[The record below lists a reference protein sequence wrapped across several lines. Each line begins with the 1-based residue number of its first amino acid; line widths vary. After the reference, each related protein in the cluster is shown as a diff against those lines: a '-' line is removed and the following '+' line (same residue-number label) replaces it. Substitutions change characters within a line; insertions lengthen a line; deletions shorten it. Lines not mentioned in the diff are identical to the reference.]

1 MRFLGLCTDALQV
14 IDKLDSFLDGPGANS
29 HVVLVPSIHDVHHSP
44 VFPQPPLSLD
54 ALGSRHPQAY
64 TCLPNPATFSCN
76 EVTIGVVTSDV
87 VKHLSGQEV
96 QRGPPGDR
104 LPNLAAHLL
113 AQQR

>member
-1 MRFLGLCTDALQV
+1 MAVCVSALQV
-14 IDKLDSFLDGPGANS
+14 IDRLDTFLDGPGASS
-29 HVVLVPSIHDVHHSP
+29 HVVLVPSIRDVHHCP

-54 ALGSRHPQAY
+54 TLGSRHPQAY

-76 EVTIGVVTSDV
+76 EVTIGVVTSDI

-96 QRGPPGDR
+96 QRGPSGDR
-104 LPNLAAHLL
+104 LPSLATHLL